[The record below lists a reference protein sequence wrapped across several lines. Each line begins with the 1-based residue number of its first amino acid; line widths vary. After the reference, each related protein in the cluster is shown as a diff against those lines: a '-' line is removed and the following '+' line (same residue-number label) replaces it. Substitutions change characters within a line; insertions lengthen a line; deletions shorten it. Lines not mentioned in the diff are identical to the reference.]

1 MELDNIKSLKKREY
15 LAVIINVDTRLSA
28 TLALLSALKYAGVP
42 VLVIDCGSGDGSY
55 GYFLRLMKEYD
66 FDLLSAARRSH
77 GEMLDWIFMNVDSDK
92 VLLMDS
98 DIEILE
104 DTPIKLMKESIS
116 DTGVF
121 GSGFVHEGDW
131 MAKHKI
137 KYGYYQERAWIPLVL
152 FRTEPV
158 RKALNNGQSFCA
170 VKVYN
175 DIHRL
180 PFLSKLLAGRLLIP
194 GVRNLKLK
202 FLDRFRKEFNGVRP
216 SLLFYDTGAAIYQ
229 YLKNKMH
236 YRFAGISWE
245 VNWKSIIHFHGVTRI
260 RLNAIARNGT
270 SLESVSSYIR
280 DRLKKVYDFDFDK
293 W

>member
-42 VLVIDCGSGDGSY
+42 VLVIDCRSGDGSY
-55 GYFLRLMKEYD
+55 EYFLKLMKEYD
-66 FDLLSAARRSH
+66 FDLLSAPRRSH
-77 GEMLDWIFMNVDSDK
+77 GEMLDWIFINADADK
-92 VLLMDS
+92 ILLIDS

-104 DTPIKLMKESIS
+104 DSPINMMKESMADS
-116 DTGVF
+116 DVF
-121 GSGFVHEGDW
+121 GSGFVHRGEW
-131 MAKHKI
+131 MVKHKI

-152 FRTEPV
+152 FRTDPV
-158 RKALNNGQSFCA
+158 RKALREGRSFRA
-170 VKVYN
+170 EKVYN
-175 DIHRL
+175 DIPRL

-194 GVRNLKLK
+194 GVRNLELK
-202 FLDRFRKEFNGVRP
+202 FLDRFRKEFNGIRP
-216 SLLFYDTGAAIYQ
+216 SLLFYDTGAVIYQ
-229 YLKNKMH
+229 YLKDVMH
-236 YRFAGISWE
+236 YRFAAISWE
-245 VNWKSIIHFHGVTRI
+245 INWKSIIHFHGVTRI

-270 SLESVSSYIR
+270 SLESISGYIR